1 MIQEIQ
7 DTLIKYWGFDQLRPL
22 QSEIIQSVL
31 KKKDTLAVLSTGAGK
46 SLCYQLPALLLPG
59 VCLVV
64 SPLIAL
70 MEDQLL
76 ELKTKGIKAMGLYG
90 PMSEESLIQRLDN
103 ISYGNYKI
111 VFIAP
116 ERLQNPIVNERLA
129 QIELSFLAVDE
140 AHCISKWGHDY
151 RPSYRS
157 IGTFRAQM
165 DKLPILALTATA
177 TPKVIE
183 DIHMNLLLDDVQEF
197 IGPVARS
204 ALTIQRHY
212 HVDKDLLLNI
222 ALKRNLQKCILIYVR
237 SRSKAEK
244 LSQQL
249 KTEGYDCSYYHAGL
263 SPEEKSKRLK
273 YFTTAA
279 HPIMVC
285 TSAFGMGIDRQDVR
299 LVVHYDIPE
308 SLEQYYQEIGRAGRD
323 QKSATAVLISEE
335 ERISKFTE
343 TALALHPTV
352 DQLYEIYKKLVGL
365 FQIASG
371 ELPDQTY
378 SLGLA
383 ESARKAGIK
392 PREWYLGIRSL
403 EKYGILQ
410 FGETNR
416 KEWFIT
422 FEPSRFGSLDQ
433 ADDDLLFRKLSQKF
447 HESKSSTFRY
457 RFSSSKMLRAA
468 ESAAKRAK
476 IKLDSTTD
484 IYTIHWT
491 VPREDQLVKK
501 LLRTHHQ
508 PYMELRQEH
517 ANKMQ
522 EFLENQSQC
531 AMQLIA
537 EHFGQ
542 QSEECGICDVCT
554 RSSLKHEDL
563 LRFCS
568 TPRSFSDFISIFEC
582 SPQDIRSHLS
592 ELESE
597 GLIGVTNEA
606 KFYSR

>member
-1 MIQEIQ
+1 MIQKIQ
-7 DTLIKYWGFDQLRPL
+7 DTLKKYWGFDQLRPL

-31 KKKDTLAVLSTGAGK
+31 EKKDTLAVLSTGAGK

-76 ELKTKGIKAMGLYG
+76 ELKTKGIKTMGLFG
-90 PMSEESLIQRLDN
+90 PMSEDSLIQRLDN

-116 ERLQNPIVNERLA
+116 ERLQNPLVHERLA
-129 QIELSFLAVDE
+129 HIELSFMALDE
-140 AHCISKWGHDY
+140 AHCISQWGHDF
-151 RPSYRS
+151 RPSYRL

-183 DIHMNLLLDDVQEF
+183 DIRTNLLLDDVKEF
-197 IGPVARS
+197 IGPVTRS
-204 ALTIQRHY
+204 ALSIQRYY
-212 HVDKDLLLNI
+212 HVNKDLLLNA
-222 ALKRNLQKCILIYVR
+222 ALKRNFQKCILIYVR

-244 LSQQL
+244 LSKQL

-273 YFTTAA
+273 YFMTTA

-323 QKSATAVLISEE
+323 QKSATALLICEE
-335 ERISKFTE
+335 EHILKFTE
-343 TALALHPTV
+343 TVSASHPSV

-378 SLGLA
+378 TLGLS
-383 ESARKAGIK
+383 ESAYKVGIK
-392 PREWYLGIRSL
+392 QRDWYLGIRSL

-416 KEWFIT
+416 KEWLIT

-433 ADDDLLFRKLSQKF
+433 ADDDSLFRTLSQKF

-457 RFSSSKMLRAA
+457 QFSSSKMLKAA
-468 ESAAKRAK
+468 ESAAKRTK
-476 IKLDSTTD
+476 IKLNSTTD
-484 IYTIHWT
+484 IYTIHWS
-491 VPREDQLVKK
+491 VPREDQFVKK
-501 LLRTHHQ
+501 LLRTLHQ
-508 PYMELRQEH
+508 PYIELQQEH

-522 EFLENQSQC
+522 EFLENQNQC
-531 AMQLIA
+531 AIQLIGK
-537 EHFGQ
+537 HFGQ
-542 QSEECGICDVCT
+542 ETAACRICDVCT
-554 RSSLKHEDL
+554 RPSLNHEDL

-568 TPRSFSDFISIFEC
+568 TPRSFSDFISTFEC
-582 SPQDIRSHLS
+582 SPQHIRLHLS

-597 GLIGVTNEA
+597 GLIGVNNEA

>member
-7 DTLIKYWGFDQLRPL
+7 DTLKKYWGFDQLRPL

-46 SLCYQLPALLLPG
+46 SLCYQLPAMLLPG

-90 PMSEESLIQRLDN
+90 PLSEDSLIQRLDN

-116 ERLQNPIVNERLA
+116 ERLQNPIVTERFA

-140 AHCISKWGHDY
+140 AHCISQWGHDF

-165 DKLPILALTATA
+165 NKLPILALTATA

-183 DIHMNLLLDDVQEF
+183 DIRTNLLLDDVQEYL
-197 IGPVARS
+197 GPVVRS
-204 ALTIQRHY
+204 ALAIKRY
-212 HVDKDLLLNI
+212 YYVNKDLLLSI
-222 ALKRNLQKCILIYVR
+222 ALRRNPQKCILIYVR

-299 LVVHYDIPE
+299 LVIHYDIPE

-323 QKSATAVLISEE
+323 HKRATALLISEE
-335 ERISKFTE
+335 ERILKFTE
-343 TALALHPTV
+343 TACASHPTV

-371 ELPDQTY
+371 ELTDQTY
-378 SLGLA
+378 TIGLA
-383 ESARKAGIK
+383 ESAHKAGIK
-392 PREWYLGIRSL
+392 TRNWYLGIRSL

-416 KEWFIT
+416 KEWLID
-422 FEPSRFGSLDQ
+422 FEPSRYGSIDHPE
-433 ADDDLLFRKLSQKF
+433 DDLLFRTLSQKY
-447 HESKSSTFRY
+447 HEGKSSTFRY
-457 RFSSSKMLRAA
+457 RFNSSKMLRAA
-468 ESAAKRAK
+468 ESAAKRSK
-476 IKLDSTTD
+476 IKLDSTAD
-484 IYTIHWT
+484 IYTIHWAI
-491 VPREDQLVKK
+491 PREDQFVKK

-508 PYMELRQEH
+508 PYIERCQEH
-517 ANKMQ
+517 ADKMQ
-522 EFLENQSQC
+522 EFLENQDQC

-542 QSEECGICDVCT
+542 ETAPCGICDVCT
-554 RSSLKHEDL
+554 KSTLHHEDL
-563 LRFCS
+563 LRFCT
-568 TPRSFSDFISIFEC
+568 TPRSFSDFISTFEC
-582 SPQDIRSHLS
+582 SPQHLRIYLG

-597 GLIGVTNEA
+597 GLIGVNNEA
-606 KFYSR
+606 KFYTK